1 MTKPILL
8 HCGNDVRWNQEL
20 YKKLQDTFEIK
31 RSYSMTR
38 PEFIEAL
45 RTKKFGDFY
54 AIYRPFYQT
63 GGEMGR
69 WDAEL
74 M

>member
-8 HCGNDVRWNQEL
+8 HCGQDVRWNREL
-20 YKKLQDTFEIK
+20 YGKLEETFEIK
-31 RSYSMTR
+31 RSYSMLR
-38 PEFIEAL
+38 QEFKDAL
-45 RTKKFGDFY
+45 QNKDFGDFY

-63 GGEMGR
+63 GGEMGL
-69 WDAEL
+69 WDTEL